1 MSRLEPLR
9 PDQLRPDQQAA
20 HARIAQWRPVDDNGQ
35 LGGPFDALVRS
46 PELGRRMYDVGGF
59 LWERTTIG
67 RRLVELAILVTA
79 RFWRSNVEWWAHKRL
94 ALESGIERSTID
106 AVFERRRPE
115 DAPADEQLTYD
126 VALALH
132 EEHELSPG
140 LYGRAVEAF
149 GEEGLMEIIG
159 TIGYYTFI
167 SMTLNAF
174 EIEVPV
180 GARVPF
186 PREGS

>member
-1 MSRLEPLR
+1 MSRLERLR
-9 PDQLRPDQQAA
+9 PEELRPDQQAT
-20 HARIAQWRPVDDNGQ
+20 HERIARWRPVDEHGQ

-46 PELGRRMYDVGGF
+46 PELGRRMYDIGGF

-79 RFWRSNVEWWAHKRL
+79 RFWQSNVEWWAHKRL
-94 ALESGIERSTID
+94 ALESGIDIATIEAIFD
-106 AVFERRRPE
+106 RRRPV

-126 VALALH
+126 IATSLH
-132 EEHELSPG
+132 EDHQLPPG
-140 LYGRAVEAF
+140 LYQRAIDAF

-174 EIEVPV
+174 EVEVPQ

-186 PREGS
+186 PREVN